1 MEETVYE
8 IRISDWSSDVCSSDL
23 SKLPIF
29 FVNQATAM
37 GIADFVPQDILE
49 SLKRHARSNGWRAA
63 ASFEFTQVLGLVA
76 AFSFFTNERSEARR
90 VGKECVSTCR
100 SRWSPYDKKKK

>member
-49 SLKRHARSNGWRAA
+49 SLKRHARSNGCRAA
-63 ASFEFTQVLGLVA
+63 ASFEFKQVLGLVA
-76 AFSFFTNERSEARR
+76 AFSFFTNEVFDQIGRASCRER
-90 VGKECVSTCR
+90 VCQYV
-100 SRWSPYDKKKK
+100 